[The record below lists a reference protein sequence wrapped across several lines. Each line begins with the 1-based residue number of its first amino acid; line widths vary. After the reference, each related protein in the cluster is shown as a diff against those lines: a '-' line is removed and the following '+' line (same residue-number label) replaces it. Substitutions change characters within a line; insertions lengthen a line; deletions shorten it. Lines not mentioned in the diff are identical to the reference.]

1 MLLFFS
7 AILFLLFLIFINK
20 TIEGL
25 TLSEAD
31 SLSEIIFKE
40 TKDKSS
46 TILESIKAL
55 DIKDDTIN
63 EIINDSDYT
72 NDEILENLQDYICDL
87 VKQRNKSSNS
97 KYKSNDSDTNLTCP
111 QFTKILN
118 ILGVVDINTPD
129 YNAKMNDIKSLSLED
144 KAYLDVINNTTL
156 DDRAKYNSTT
166 SDNKTLPNDSITSLT
181 YEILNQTYKN

>member
-63 EIINDSDYT
+63 EII
-72 NDEILENLQDYICDL
+72 I
-87 VKQRNKSSNS
+87 
-97 KYKSNDSDTNLTCP
+97 
-111 QFTKILN
+111 
-118 ILGVVDINTPD
+118 
-129 YNAKMNDIKSLSLED
+129 
-144 KAYLDVINNTTL
+144 
-156 DDRAKYNSTT
+156 
-166 SDNKTLPNDSITSLT
+166 
-181 YEILNQTYKN
+181 